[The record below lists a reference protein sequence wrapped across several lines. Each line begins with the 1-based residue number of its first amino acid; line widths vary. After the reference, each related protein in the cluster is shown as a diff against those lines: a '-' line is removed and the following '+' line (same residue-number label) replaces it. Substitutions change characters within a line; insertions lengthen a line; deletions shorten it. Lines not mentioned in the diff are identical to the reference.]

1 MTERDC
7 DRHHLLIGI
16 VKKNGIMMVDFALHA
31 ERDQGMA
38 PRDAIFEACLLRFR
52 PIMMTTMCLAQRP
65 AADAGPWR
73 GLRVA
78 AAAGLRHGR
87 RLAAVA
93 TAHPVHHA
101 HHLPLPGS
109 GALLG
114 GKQKSGQKDQAGTG
128 SPGPRIF
135 LYDGEA
141 MKVLII
147 EDERKTADYLCQG
160 LTEQGWTVDVAHDG
174 IDGQHLAVNYDFD
187 VVVLDVMLP
196 GLSGFDIL
204 RSMRAV
210 KNTPV
215 IMLTARDG
223 VDDRING
230 LREGRR
236 LPDQA
241 FSFLELL
248 ARLQALTR
256 RRAQEQ
262 TLLRVGELSI
272 DLIRRK
278 VVRAGQRIDLS
289 AKEFALL
296 ELLARHQG
304 EILTKTAI
312 AEMVWDMNFDS
323 NTNVVEVAIKRL
335 RAKIDAPFASALL
348 HTIRGM
354 GYVLEERDGA

>member
-1 MTERDC
+1 
-7 DRHHLLIGI
+7 
-16 VKKNGIMMVDFALHA
+16 
-31 ERDQGMA
+31 
-38 PRDAIFEACLLRFR
+38 
-52 PIMMTTMCLAQRP
+52 
-65 AADAGPWR
+65 
-73 GLRVA
+73 
-78 AAAGLRHGR
+78 
-87 RLAAVA
+87 
-93 TAHPVHHA
+93 
-101 HHLPLPGS
+101 
-109 GALLG
+109 
-114 GKQKSGQKDQAGTG
+114 
-128 SPGPRIF
+128 
-135 LYDGEA
+135 

-196 GLSGFDIL
+196 GLNGFDIL

-230 LREGRR
+230 LRAGADDY
-236 LPDQA
+236 LIKP

-256 RRAQEQ
+256 RGRAQEQ

-278 VVRAGQRIDLS
+278 VVRAGQRIDLT

-296 ELLARHQG
+296 ELLARRQG
-304 EILTKTAI
+304 EILSKTAI
-312 AEMVWDMNFDS
+312 AELVWDMNFDS

-335 RAKIDAPFASALL
+335 RAKIDTPFHPPLL